1 MGTASYMSPEQA
13 RGKTLDKRTDVW
25 AFGCCLYE
33 ALSGNKAFDGE
44 TVSDIIGAVMRA
56 EPDWSALPAAYRA
69 LVKRCLVKDPRQR
82 LRDIGDA
89 RIELGAARDEGP
101 VPAVRRRAAL
111 LPFVTALMGAVVTAA
126 LFWVAGPTS
135 TPTSD
140 STSVMR
146 TTISL
151 PEGQRQP
158 RSMQAPL
165 AISPDGKFLAYVA
178 QDGTGTHL
186 FLRPL
191 DAFESRKLPGTED
204 ANAPFFSPNGQWVG
218 FFAAGKLKKVSVDR
232 GSSLTIT
239 NVSDAL
245 GASWGRNDVIVFAR
259 SLNGG
264 LWRVSADGAS
274 PERLTQP
281 DFAEN
286 GYAHVWP
293 QHLPDGRNVL
303 FSTWVSITSSHARVL
318 DLDTGEWHIAHSGN
332 PGGVMYL
339 SSGHIVLA
347 DALSSGALLAAPFD
361 LESLTANGS
370 AVPVV
375 DNVRY
380 LRSMSARPFIAISE
394 TGTAVYVAHE
404 IGEAT
409 LMWVDRNGDT
419 TPIQTVSGVVA
430 GVRLSPDG
438 DTAVFHDEQGNLWS
452 LDIRRGS
459 VDLLVNK
466 NTLLALDPLWHP
478 DGDRVIA
485 SSNNAGSWDLY
496 EIDLAE
502 RSQPRALLVRAFDQF
517 ARSWSSD
524 GRLLAYVELHPETG
538 RDVWVL
544 PEDGEPVPVAQTAA
558 NETAPVFSPDGRLLA
573 YVSDESGRR
582 RVYLRTYPEGKVLG
596 VSIDGGDEPVWSR
609 NGRELFFRQ
618 SDAFFSVTI
627 TTEPELTV
635 STPAVL
641 FEMPFDG
648 SSSNGKPYYDV
659 SPDGQRF
666 LVVSERPTTEFKV
679 IQNWF
684 EELERL
690 VPTDK

>member
-13 RGKTLDKRTDVW
+13 RGKTVDKRTDVW

-56 EPDWSALPAAYRA
+56 EPDWSALPVAGRA
-69 LVKRCLVKDPRQR
+69 LMKRCLVKDPRQR

-101 VPAVRRRAAL
+101 VPAVRQRAAL

-126 LFWVAGPTS
+126 VFWVAGPTS
-135 TPTSD
+135 TPTPD

-146 TTISL
+146 ATISL

-158 RSMQAPL
+158 RLMWAPL
-165 AISPDGKFLAYVA
+165 AISPDGKLLAYVA
-178 QDGTGTHL
+178 QDATGTHL

-204 ANAPFFSPNGQWVG
+204 ADAPFFSPDGQWVG

-232 GSSLTIT
+232 GSSLTIANANAWGT
-239 NVSDAL
+239 
-245 GASWGRNDVIVFAR
+245 SWGHDDEIVFAR
-259 SLNGG
+259 ALNSG
-264 LWRVSADGAS
+264 LWRVSADGGT
-274 PERLTQP
+274 PTQLTKP
-281 DFAEN
+281 DFAED

-293 QHLPDGRNVL
+293 QHLPNGRHVL
-303 FSTWVSITSSHARVL
+303 FTIWGTDGGSRVL
-318 DLDTGEWHIAHSGN
+318 DLDTGEWHIARSGTW
-332 PGGVMYL
+332 GGDMYL
-339 SSGHIVLA
+339 PSGRIVFGDNLG
-347 DALSSGALLAAPFD
+347 SGALLAAPFD
-361 LESLTANGS
+361 AEKLVATGP
-370 AVPVV
+370 AVPVLN
-375 DNVRY
+375 DVRY
-380 LRSMSARPFIAISE
+380 QVSMSARPFIAISE
-394 TGTAVYVAHE
+394 TGTAVHVAHE
-404 IGEAT
+404 ISEAT
-409 LMWVDRNGDT
+409 LMWVDRNGNT
-419 TPIQTVSGVVA
+419 TSIQSVSGVAA

-438 DTAVFHDEQGNLWS
+438 DSAVFHDEQGNLWS
-452 LDIRRGS
+452 FDIRRGS
-459 VDLLVNK
+459 VDLLVNEE
-466 NTLLALDPLWHP
+466 TLFASGPLWHP
-478 DGDRVIA
+478 NGQRVIA
-485 SSNNAGSWDLY
+485 SANNAGSWDLY

-502 RSQPRALLVRAFDQF
+502 RSRPRALLVREFDQF
-517 ARSWSSD
+517 ADSWSSD
-524 GRLLAYVELHPETG
+524 ARLLAYVELHPET
-538 RDVWVL
+538 RADIWVL
-544 PEDGEPVPVAQTAA
+544 PDDGEPVPVVQTFA

-573 YVSDESGRR
+573 YISDESGRQQI
-582 RVYLRTYPEGKVLG
+582 YLRTYPEGNVLG

-618 SDAFFSVTI
+618 GDAVLSATI

-635 STPAVL
+635 STPTVL
-641 FEMPFDG
+641 FEMPFDR
-648 SSSNGKPYYDV
+648 SNSYGAAYYDV

-684 EELERL
+684 NELERL